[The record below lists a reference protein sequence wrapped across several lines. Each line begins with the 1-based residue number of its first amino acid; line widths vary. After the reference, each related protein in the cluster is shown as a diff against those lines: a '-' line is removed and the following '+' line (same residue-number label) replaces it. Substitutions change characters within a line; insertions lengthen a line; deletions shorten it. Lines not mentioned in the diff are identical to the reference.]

1 MERPPVLSLD
11 AWARDWRDLGVE
23 ADKALWEQ
31 ILARYDEPHRKYHT
45 TQHLAECLAL
55 WQETHTLARRPGE
68 VAVALW
74 FHDAIY
80 DPHRHDNEAQ
90 SAEWARSVVA
100 QSATSD
106 AAERVSDLIMATR
119 HDGTPVDADAQL
131 LVDIDLAIL
140 GAAPERFDEY
150 EGQVREEYG
159 WVPGFLFR
167 STRRRILDGFL
178 ARPRI
183 YATDHLHE
191 RREESARA
199 NLRRSIERLGG

>member
-1 MERPPVLSLD
+1 MCSSDLEER
-11 AWARDWRDLGVE
+11 
-23 ADKALWEQ
+23 
-31 ILARYDEPHRKYHT
+31 HRRYHT
-45 TQHLAECLAL
+45 AQHLGECLEL
-55 WQETHTLARRPGE
+55 CQETHTVARRPGE

-90 SAEWARSVVA
+90 SAEWARRVVS
-100 QSATSD
+100 QSAASG
-106 AAERVSDLIMATR
+106 AAGRIHDLIMATR
-119 HDGTPVDADAQL
+119 HDATPIDPDAQL

-159 WVPGFLFR
+159 WVPGILFR
-167 STRRRILDGFL
+167 NTRRRILEGFL

-183 YATDHLHE
+183 YATDYFRD
-191 RREESARA
+191 RREEAARA
-199 NLRRSIERLGG
+199 NLRRSIERLAR

>member
-11 AWARDWRDLGVE
+11 AWTRGWRDLGVE

-31 ILARYDEPHRKYHT
+31 ILARYDERHRKYHT

-68 VAVALW
+68 VVVALW

-80 DPHRHDNEAQ
+80 DPH
-90 SAEWARSVVA
+90 
-100 QSATSD
+100 
-106 AAERVSDLIMATR
+106 L
-119 HDGTPVDADAQL
+119 G
-131 LVDIDLAIL
+131 IL